1 MKRLLAAASLA
12 LTLTACG
19 AVGDPIAGAIGIRSV
34 STITGDSCTGL
45 EADINH
51 AGQEITLAGDKTT
64 QRIRVQAG
72 APLNV
77 NAKCTYTTTITVD
90 GKPVSQTKTET
101 LFATRL
107 IKTGGDVYITTTA
120 TPAGR
125 RLLIAETQSATP
137 AVIRASA
144 DSSACTKFTATIN
157 SADET
162 AISLSTIK
170 PQDVGYVSIA
180 EPLKINASCTNS
192 MDITTTLTEKL
203 TLSGNT
209 TLSITSSTDVDGNPV
224 LTLLAQ

>member
-19 AVGDPIAGAIGIRSV
+19 AAGDPIAGAIGIRNV
-34 STITGDSCTGL
+34 STITGDSCTSL
-45 EADINH
+45 EANINH
-51 AGQEITLAGDKTT
+51 AGQEISFSGDKNT
-64 QRIRVQAG
+64 QRIRIQAG

-77 NAKCTYTTTITVD
+77 NAKCTYTSTTTVE

-120 TPAGR
+120 TPNGR

-144 DSSACTKFTATIN
+144 DSSACDKFEASIN

-162 AISLSTIK
+162 AITLSTIK

-180 EPLKINASCTNS
+180 TPLLINASCTNEA
-192 MDITTTLTEKL
+192 DVTTTLTEKL
-203 TLSGNT
+203 SLTGNT
-209 TLSITSSTDVDGNPV
+209 TLSITTSTDADGNPV